1 MTQLYLVS
9 IKKLIRCRWSKQQDS
24 HWHSHNTMRNII
36 VYIVYKF
43 ARWKKGNKKIS
54 LCRIGKCIGDHGLNT
69 RPAKDEDNKIAIGC
83 YLVEIA
89 TVRCKVRHMI
99 GLLCAKIMSPWY
111 NCCFCVSLVLISK
124 FNILSIGNVVS
135 SWHSWWLAI

>member
-1 MTQLYLVS
+1 MKTKY
-9 IKKLIRCRWSKQQDS
+9 KLK
-24 HWHSHNTMRNII
+24 
-36 VYIVYKF
+36 
-43 ARWKKGNKKIS
+43 S

-83 YLVEIA
+83 DLVEIE

-111 NCCFCVSLVLISK
+111 NCCFCVS
-124 FNILSIGNVVS
+124 VV
-135 SWHSWWLAI
+135 